1 MNRLFFELAAISA
14 ATIILGLAVG
24 YIIDRIYNIIKT
36 KLSAREE
43 NKKWD

>member
-14 ATIILGLAVG
+14 ATIILGLAIG
-24 YIIDRIYNIIKT
+24 YLICTVYDIIKT